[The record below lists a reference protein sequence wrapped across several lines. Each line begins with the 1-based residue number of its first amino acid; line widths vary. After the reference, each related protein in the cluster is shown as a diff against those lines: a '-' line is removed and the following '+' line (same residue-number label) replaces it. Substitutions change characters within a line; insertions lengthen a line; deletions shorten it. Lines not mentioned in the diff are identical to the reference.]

1 MNKVCSKC
9 KQVLPLE
16 AFRKRSDCKSG
27 VGAQCK
33 ECVKATTSTA
43 VGNGLKKCNK
53 CGKELPLD
61 KFRKK
66 HDGKYGVVAI
76 CKECERVINAE
87 YDKTEKGKARF
98 ETFRKTEKAKKIQDD
113 YRKTPLAKACK
124 KRHEV
129 TPKCKATRDAYRS
142 SPEGAAKTK
151 ATNQKHKKSE
161 RHRQTVRAYNQRR
174 KKIAGV
180 RLEGAMRSSISNG
193 LKGKK
198 NGRHWETLAGYTIK
212 ELMDHLEKLF
222 QQGMTWANYGE
233 WHLDHIIPRA
243 AFYYSDVDD
252 IDFKRCWG
260 LENLQPL
267 WKEDNYK
274 KHAKVTKPFQPT
286 LDLMFKSPHALDK
299 IN

>member
-1 MNKVCSKC
+1 V
-9 KQVLPLE
+9 E
-16 AFRKRSDCKSG
+16 AFRKRRDCKLG

-33 ECVKATTSTA
+33 ECVKATISTA

-98 ETFRKTEKAKKIQDD
+98 ETFRKTEKAKKIQAD
-113 YRKTPLAKACK
+113 YRKTPLAKDCK
-124 KRHEV
+124 KRHEA

-142 SPEGAAKTK
+142 SPEGAEKTK
-151 ATNQKHKKSE
+151 ATNQKYKKTDK
-161 RHRQTVRAYNQRR
+161 HRQTVRAYYLKR

-180 RLEGAMRSSISNG
+180 GLDNSMRSGIWSG

-198 NGRHWETLAGYTIK
+198 AGRKWESLVGYTL
-212 ELMDHLEKLF
+212 EDLMQRIESLF
-222 QQGMTWANYGE
+222 QPGMDWTNYGK

-243 AFYYSDVDD
+243 AFFYTDETD

-260 LENLQPL
+260 LDNLQPL
-267 WKEDNYK
+267 WMIDNCTKYTK
-274 KHAKVTKPFQPT
+274 IIKPFQPS
-286 LDLMFKSPHALDK
+286 LDFQRKNGRPLDK
-299 IN
+299 S